1 VLQSRGVQ
9 SRQPTLEEAVEKV
22 VPEGDNLLR
31 EVTTLIAYLDGGQ
44 RRYAQDTIVS
54 LQTL

>member
-1 VLQSRGVQ
+1 MLQSRGVQ